1 MASASLT
8 ARFVRRSS
16 RSLTS
21 PKVAC
26 AHCSGDITASQ
37 FSIPL
42 SSLLLRFLL
51 LPRFYHFFTRT
62 LRVRVRTSTR
72 PPPVSTSTPCPYRTQ
87 ADIPNHS
94 PIRLA
99 TIIIGDA
106 HEVLIRAPLRFAE
119 ASTTWPGLV
128 VKLHYRLWAR

>member
-94 PIRLA
+94 PIRSA
-99 TIIIGDA
+99 TFIRCAVSVNDA
-106 HEVLIRAPLRFAE
+106 LDILLRQG
-119 ASTTWPGLV
+119 SKGRQRT
-128 VKLHYRLWAR
+128 